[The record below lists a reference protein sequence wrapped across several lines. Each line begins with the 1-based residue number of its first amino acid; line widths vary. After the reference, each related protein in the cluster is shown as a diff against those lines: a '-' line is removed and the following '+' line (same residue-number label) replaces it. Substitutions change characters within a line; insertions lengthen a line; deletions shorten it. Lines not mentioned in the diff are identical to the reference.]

1 MEQPEGF
8 TIKGKEHLVFR
19 LKKSL
24 YDLKQASRQL
34 YTKFDSFM
42 VEHGYDKTTSN
53 HCVFVKKFSYGE
65 FIILLLYVDDML
77 IVGHN
82 TSKID
87 KLKNE
92 LSKSFEMKDLGLAS
106 QILSIKISRDRTNGK
121 SWLSQESYIEK
132 VLDKFNMGKAKP
144 VSSPLGSHLK
154 LSSKQSPSR
163 EKEKEEMQKVSYVSA
178 MGSLMYVIV
187 CTRPDIAHVVGVVNG
202 FLSNP
207 GKEH

>member
-1 MEQPEGF
+1 MLGLTASMNLKIEQLDVKTTFLHDDLEEEIYMEQPEGF

-65 FIILLLYVDDML
+65 FFILLLYVDDML
-77 IVGHN
+77 IVDRDTG
-82 TSKID
+82 KID
-87 KLKNE
+87 KLKKE

-106 QILSIKISRDRTNGK
+106 QIIGIKISRDRKNGK
-121 SWLSQESYIEK
+121 LWLS
-132 VLDKFNMGKAKP
+132 
-144 VSSPLGSHLK
+144 
-154 LSSKQSPSR
+154 
-163 EKEKEEMQKVSYVSA
+163 
-178 MGSLMYVIV
+178 
-187 CTRPDIAHVVGVVNG
+187 
-202 FLSNP
+202 
-207 GKEH
+207 